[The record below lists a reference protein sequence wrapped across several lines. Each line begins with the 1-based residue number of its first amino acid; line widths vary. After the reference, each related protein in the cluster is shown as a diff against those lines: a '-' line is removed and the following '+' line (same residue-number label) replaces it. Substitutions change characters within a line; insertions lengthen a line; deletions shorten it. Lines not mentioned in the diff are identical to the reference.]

1 MSIDHFPVY
10 LERSAIAIP
19 KDEALTMAFAARQ
32 VSPLYQLQPGNDDM
46 QQDHLN
52 REASSGTTTAAAHA
66 QDAGKGLTTAQLLKH
81 SLDTFL
87 AKDIKGWAQLCDE
100 NVVVEFPFA
109 PDVASRKL
117 LGRPAIYEYLKN
129 YPSVIDIQS
138 TPTLTIRATDDPNMA
153 IAEWSVSGRVI
164 TNGNPYEMS
173 YATFVTFRNGLI
185 VNYREYWNPMVFMAA
200 MSGAMFSSHN
210 PPGRAMFDPEEGAP
224 L

>member
-1 MSIDHFPVY
+1 
-10 LERSAIAIP
+10 
-19 KDEALTMAFAARQ
+19 
-32 VSPLYQLQPGNDDM
+32 M

-52 REASSGTTTAAAHA
+52 REASPGTTTAAAHA
-66 QDAGKGLTTAQLLKH
+66 QDAGRGLTAAQLLKH

-117 LGRPAIYEYLKN
+117 IGRAAIYEYLKN

-138 TPTLTIRATDDPNMA
+138 APTLTIRATDDPNMA

-164 TNGNPYEMS
+164 SNSNPYEMS

-185 VNYREYWNPMVFMAA
+185 VNYREYWNPIVFMAA
-200 MSGAMFSSHN
+200 MSGATFSSDD
-210 PPGRAMFDPEEGAP
+210 PPGRAMLDPEEGVRHHD
-224 L
+224 